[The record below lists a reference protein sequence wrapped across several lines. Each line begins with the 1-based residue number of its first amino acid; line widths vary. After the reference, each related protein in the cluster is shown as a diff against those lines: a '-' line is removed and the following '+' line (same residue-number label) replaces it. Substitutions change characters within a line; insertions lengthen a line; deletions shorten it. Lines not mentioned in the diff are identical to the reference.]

1 MSNAITRASRAAF
14 AALLAAFALAS
25 AGAEDTSQAIE
36 PAVYEKLSHAVFEVI
51 VPKRATED
59 AFTYAEELPWDLL
72 PYAERI
78 DEYSSIGT
86 AFCVGENRY
95 LSAAHVFAL
104 EEESLNAS
112 FFIRDGA
119 GAVYPVDQVYS
130 YANFQDFILF
140 SVKNPPASVQLERL
154 PDPAINIRV
163 FTVGNAF
170 GQGIIIRDGV
180 LTSRTSE
187 ERSGAWKWLRFSAA
201 ASPGNSGGP
210 LVDSAGRVLGIAIA
224 RSENENYNLA
234 LPLEVV
240 DSYPKN
246 VAALNKKNPYGVPIF
261 NYGVRV
267 IEDAKVELPLDI
279 ATLKNTLMAARATET
294 DKLLATLL
302 AERKDAL
309 FPYAKGSEDL
319 LRSSITSYLP
329 AIACEQTDYTWK
341 LSTAAKTG
349 TSTLAD
355 GSTFEYGEWNNYT
368 LQRCKLGTGAMS
380 TAEAM
385 GDPERAMNAVLTGY
399 SLSRGVGGKNV
410 RITSLGKPKAVR
422 TVTDRFGR
430 VWQTA
435 EWPILFSDRTVI
447 WHRLPTPDGY
457 VAFFRIA
464 PTWDRRAIVN
474 DIAMMCDYADVDYT
488 GTVAQWNA
496 LKAMGDL
503 APKTVRDIDISF
515 DSRKQCVVSYGEA
528 SLTLSPSVFPVTDS
542 TVLSAYI
549 SFKVDG
555 GKNLSEYDNCV
566 ELTNGGTE
574 AQNVSLGRIMK
585 AIPSDSTDR
594 KNNWNLFTDRKGAF
608 DGNAYAYNGSTYAN
622 RMIDLQSMM
631 LDATDPKEAPALYL
645 LHFGTSAVLPLDKA
659 NKTFSA
665 LFAGVVMKPAAISE
679 ATGLPADRIDA
690 TRIPEKIN
698 GSTIFDAIA
707 DNDAAAVKEFIAR
720 SSAINARNADGQ
732 TPLLAALAQKREGI
746 ALSLV
751 QAGCDIGGTNPKGRT
766 ALLLALQAKYGQVA
780 RELVARKADVN
791 VKDDTAFTPLMYALY
806 YRMNDV
812 ASAIIDAGA
821 DIAPVNDH
829 KWNALMYAI
838 SNEAKDIAKR
848 LIEKGAEVNV
858 KDPKG
863 VTALVNATQK
873 GYSDIA
879 RMLLDRG
886 SEVNTPVAGN
896 WTPLMYAIYH
906 CDADIVG
913 IMLEKGAEANVTC
926 ENGSTPLHMAVAV
939 ANADMV
945 KLLVERG
952 ADTGAKNKDG
962 KTASDLA
969 GALDNKTQRKA
980 VQKALATAPKDGR

>member
-25 AGAEDTSQAIE
+25 AGAQDATQAIE
-36 PAVYEKLSHAVFEVI
+36 PAVYEKLSRAVFEVV

-59 AFTYAEELPWDLL
+59 QFTYAEELPWDLL

-140 SVKNPPASVQLERL
+140 SVKNPPASVPLERL

-187 ERSGAWKWLRFSAA
+187 ERAGAWKWLRFSAA

-240 DSYPKN
+240 DAYPKN
-246 VAALNKKNPYGVPIF
+246 LAALNKKNPYSVPIF
-261 NYGVRV
+261 TYGVRL
-267 IEDAKVELPLDI
+267 IEDTKVTLPLDI
-279 ATLKNTLMAARATET
+279 ASLKDTLMAARAKET

-302 AERKDAL
+302 SERKDAL

-319 LRSSITSYLP
+319 LRSSLTSYLP
-329 AIACEQTDYTWK
+329 AIACEQTDYTWRQ
-341 LSTAAKTG
+341 SSCAKTG

-355 GSTFEYGEWNNYT
+355 GSTFEYGEWSNYT

-380 TAEAM
+380 AAEAM
-385 GDPERAMNAVLTGY
+385 NDPERAMDAVLTGY

-410 RITSLGKPKAVR
+410 RITSLGKPNSIR

-430 VWQTA
+430 IWQTA
-435 EWPILFSDRTVI
+435 EWAIRFSDRTVI

-464 PTWDRRAIVN
+464 PTWDRRALVN
-474 DIAMMCDYADVDYT
+474 DLVMMCDYTDVDYT
-488 GTVAQWNA
+488 GTIAQWRA
-496 LKAMGDL
+496 LKAAGDI
-503 APKTVRDIDISF
+503 APKAVRDIDISF
-515 DSRKQCVVSYGEA
+515 DSRSRCVVTYSEA
-528 SLTLSPSVFPVTDS
+528 SLTLSPSAFPVTDS
-542 TVLSAYI
+542 TVLSSYV

-555 GKNLSEYDNCV
+555 AKNLSEYHNCV

-574 AQNVSLGRIMK
+574 SPVVSLGRIMK
-585 AIPSDSTDR
+585 AIPSDSADR

-608 DGNAYAYNGSTYAN
+608 DGNAYTYNGSTYAN
-622 RMIDLQSMM
+622 KMIDLQSMM
-631 LDATDPKEAPALYL
+631 LDTTDPKEAPALYL
-645 LHFGTSAVLPLDKA
+645 LHFGTNAVLPLDKA

-665 LFAGVVMKPAAISE
+665 LMAGVIMKPAAISE
-679 ATGLPADRIDA
+679 ATGLPANRIDTA
-690 TRIPEKIN
+690 RTPEKI
-698 GSTIFDAIA
+698 GGRTIFDAIS
-707 DNDAAAVKEFIAR
+707 DNDEIAAKEFIAR
-720 SSAINARNADGQ
+720 SLSISTRNADGQ

-751 QAGCDIGGTNPKGRT
+751 QAGCDIGGTNAKGRT
-766 ALLLALQAKYGQVA
+766 TLLLALQSKYEQVA
-780 RELVARKADVN
+780 LELVARKADVN

-806 YRMNDV
+806 YRLNDA

-829 KWNALMYAI
+829 TWNALMYAI
-838 SNEAKDIAKR
+838 SNGAKDIAKR
-848 LIEKGAEVNV
+848 LIEKGADVTV

-863 VTALVNATQK
+863 VTALVTATQK
-873 GYSDIA
+873 GYADIA
-879 RMLLDRG
+879 RMLIERG

-896 WTPLMYAIYH
+896 WTPLMYAINH
-906 CDADIVG
+906 CDADTVG
-913 IMLEKGAEANVTC
+913 IMLDKGAEANVTC

-939 ANADMV
+939 ANPKMV
-945 KLLVERG
+945 RMLVERG
-952 ADTGAKNKDG
+952 ADAGAKNKDG

-969 GALDNKTQRKA
+969 ATLVNKTQREA
-980 VQKALATAPKDGR
+980 VQEALAAAAKDER